1 MGVGTN
7 LLQNLE
13 PDVLGPVRSNDGHH
27 QCLQLDVAEDDV
39 TVHADAGSGGG
50 FTVEVTG
57 ADQVVQTRLQGELE
71 VGAKSTVSFS

>member
-27 QCLQLDVAEDDV
+27 QSLQLDVAEDDV

-57 ADQVVQTRLQGELE
+57 ADQVVQTGLQGELE
-71 VGAKSTVSFS
+71 VGARSTVSFS